1 MSLGIDESKAK
12 DVQTDKEV
20 DASFRI
26 LRIVWL
32 VILASVIA
40 IFVVSR
46 LVQPT
51 PDGAKVLFWIL
62 LAICLGNLGAS
73 FIIKQKM
80 LKQAIEQHKIQLVQS
95 AYIIALS
102 LCESIA
108 IFGLIVHLTTGV
120 EYYYF
125 FFVLSGF
132 GILLHKPQRDDL
144 LAAADAGRGVWEARK
159 SD

>member
-12 DVQTDKEV
+12 DVETDRAV
-20 DASFRI
+20 DASYRI
-26 LRIVWL
+26 LRIIWL
-32 VILASVIA
+32 VILFSVIA

-62 LAICLGNLGAS
+62 LAIGLCNLGAS
-73 FIIKQKM
+73 FILKQRM
-80 LKQAIEQHKIQLVQS
+80 LKQAIEQRKIELVQS
-95 AYIIALS
+95 AYIVAFG

-108 IFGLIVHLTTGV
+108 IFGLIVHLTTGI

-144 LAAADAGRGVWEARK
+144 LAASVVGNVWEARK